1 MHICI
6 WFSTFSVKLIVSSI
20 LAVYNVKKERRTF
33 LKEKKQWPYYIC
45 MVVCV
50 DIPLIFCCISCLV
63 VDNIVLDFVSE

>member
-1 MHICI
+1 MHMV
-6 WFSTFSVKLIVSSI
+6 FNVFRDNNRVVHTHVN
-20 LAVYNVKKERRTF
+20 NVKKERRTF